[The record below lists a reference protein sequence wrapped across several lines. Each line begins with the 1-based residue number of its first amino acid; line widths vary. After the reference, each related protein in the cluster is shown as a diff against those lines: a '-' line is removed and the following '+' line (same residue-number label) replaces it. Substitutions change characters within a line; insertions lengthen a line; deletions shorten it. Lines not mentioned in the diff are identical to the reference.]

1 MITDRNQRN
10 GFTLIEVML
19 AVLILGM
26 SLTIFFSTTSQGVA
40 VAVQA
45 REYQISREML
55 SELTLREP
63 LDLEELEE
71 GVIRGSF
78 THPEHGRVSWTRTV
92 EIEGKEEDQFFRLTT
107 EVSRGD
113 GQGALHESIETFLHQ
128 PSAIRGGWVQEPFD
142 EY

>member
-1 MITDRNQRN
+1 MTEQHKTK

-26 SLTIFFSTTSQGVA
+26 SLTIFFSATSQGVA
-40 VAVQA
+40 VVVQA
-45 REYQISREML
+45 REYQISKEML
-55 SELTLREP
+55 DELSLREP

-78 THPEHGRVSWTRTV
+78 THPDYGRVAWIRTV
-92 EIEGKEEDQFFRLTT
+92 EIEGKEEDQFYRLTT

-113 GQGALHESIETFLHQ
+113 GQGTLRESVETFIHQ

-142 EY
+142 AF